1 MALFDYDPLGYTQP
15 YDAVMAQ
22 PQESAGL
29 LGSIKKYM
37 ADPRNQAG
45 LAAFGRALA
54 QAGAPRRGPLTWGGG
69 LSDAFAGMNEGRQ
82 AYDMQAQDKAMKK
95 AQLDALMEKLKH
107 EQFKG
112 KLLTD
117 AFQPGQQAPMQPAPM
132 QQSTMGPPGDEMPP
146 QPSQPMPQQG
156 GFMAGINPNKL
167 AAMEL
172 AGISGAKNVFD
183 IYKYI
188 NDGIKREP
196 GATYKNPMTG
206 QETHYPS
213 LPQGFTRN
221 PQGQVS
227 LAPGFNEAND
237 QLKRTETLATEGAKA
252 NFDFV
257 QVPDGRGGTRM
268 MSKAE
273 ATRSLGGGDAG
284 YSNPAAD
291 AANKAKMEAE
301 ATLAPKS
308 IELSNKTFMDGDY
321 KGVIDKGTIASQSIS
336 QAKIARGALDNL
348 GGTNWAT
355 PAKVAGAKVLNVI
368 GIPNAEKIASNGELF
383 KSTLFNHVL
392 AKQLDQ
398 KGPQTESDAQRI
410 GQTYAQLSNT
420 TRANNFLLD
429 TIEAQAELDK
439 RRETFYRK
447 ALPIAQKSGNLAE
460 IGDEWTARAP
470 SIFDMPSMTK
480 WKK

>member
-1 MALFDYDPLGYTQP
+1 MGMLDFLF
-15 YDAVMAQ
+15 AQ
-22 PQESAGL
+22 PASAQGDYGPGDAPNTPGGMLGGL
-29 LGSIKKYM
+29 M
-37 ADPRNQAG
+37 PWMQDPRNQAG

-54 QAGAPRRGPLTWGGG
+54 QAGAPRKGPLTWGGG
-69 LSDAFAGMNEGRQ
+69 LSDAFAGMTEGRQ

-146 QPSQPMPQQG
+146 QQSQPMPQQG

-172 AGISGAKNVFD
+172 AGVSGAKNVFD

-206 QETHYPS
+206 QETHYPN
-213 LPQGFTRN
+213 LPQGFTRS

-227 LAPGFNEAND
+227 LAPGFNESND

-273 ATRSLGGGDAG
+273 ATRTLGGGDGNAG
-284 YSNPAAD
+284 YSDPNAGEARKAFGTEFAKTANSNLEQSRSRADSAAQSMPAIAQIEKALSSGNVIAGPLSGGRIKVAQLANMMFGTGED
-291 AANKAKMEAE
+291 ALIQTRNSIQGMAELALQSRGMLKGQGQVSNFEQEVLDKARSGSMDFTVPELKALVSVSKRAANAALKSHSD
-301 ATLAPKS
+301 TLGRLPNDPEIQKYKS
-308 IELSNKTFMDGDY
+308 MYE
-321 KGVIDKGTIASQSIS
+321 
-336 QAKIARGALDNL
+336 IAR
-348 GGTNWAT
+348 
-355 PAKVAGAKVLNVI
+355 
-368 GIPNAEKIASNGELF
+368 PNDG
-383 KSTLFNHVL
+383 
-392 AKQLDQ
+392 
-398 KGPQTESDAQRI
+398 
-410 GQTYAQLSNT
+410 
-420 TRANNFLLD
+420 
-429 TIEAQAELDK
+429 
-439 RRETFYRK
+439 
-447 ALPIAQKSGNLAE
+447 
-460 IGDEWTARAP
+460 W
-470 SIFDMPSMTK
+470 SIVPVK
-480 WKK
+480 